1 MMHGVAARP
10 WPRAVALY
18 AAAWV
23 LGVGLLGLSCQA
35 LGISQSGLP
44 SLAKLSALTAL
55 CLLLLGVSL
64 LLSTEIDRRR
74 TRSLPSPRPLLAWAQ
89 ALAALAALLAVARL
103 GDHAFNWQ
111 LRLDAL
117 GLGGGAAEPGGPAAA
132 RMAPATAVGVGL
144 LAVALML
151 APRRRFTASSQWL
164 LLASLLIAWI
174 GVSHYVYGGRPLAP
188 YAAMAWPTAVSLLA
202 LSLGTACTRADSD
215 FVALLQADTAGGAIA
230 RRLLPAAL
238 LVPLVVGWLWLLA
251 QRAGWVD
258 TESGLSLLAMVSVA
272 VFGGL
277 VWRSARRLDGSERAH
292 RHASAQVL
300 AGQRLLQAIV
310 DNSGAVIYAKDLE
323 GRYLLVNRLYTD
335 IFHLRED
342 EVLGKTDVDLFDAPA
357 AAAFRAMDRRVVEAG
372 HPLVEEETAPQ
383 SDGEHTYL
391 SVKCPLRDVEGRIS
405 GVFGISTDIS
415 ERRVAQARLEAQV
428 ERLRLLDQITHAI
441 GEHQDLQS
449 IYQVAIR
456 SLEERLPVDFSCIC
470 RYDSTDN
477 TLTVIRVGAKSHPLA
492 IALAMGEDAA
502 VAIDTNGLSRCVQGE
517 LVYEPD
523 VRVLP
528 FPFPQRLASGGL
540 GALVVAP
547 LRSESRVFGILVAA
561 RAQPDSFSS
570 SDCEFLRQLSAHV
583 ALAAQQA
590 ELHGAL
596 QRAYDDLR
604 QTQQGMLQQERL
616 RALGQM
622 ASGITHDINNAI
634 SPVTLYTESL
644 LERESGLTERGRSQ
658 LQTIARAID
667 DVAATVA
674 RMREFYRQR
683 EPQAAMRPVQLNDLV
698 QHVIELTR
706 ARWQDMPQQR
716 GAVVTP
722 VMDLMPVL
730 PAVLGTEP
738 ELREALINLIFNAVD
753 AMPTGGTLTV
763 RTCIQ
768 RGNDLPV
775 CLEVTDTGIGMDED
789 TRRRCLEPFFT
800 TKGERGTGLGL
811 AMVYGTAQRHG
822 AELDIDSS
830 PGRGTTAR
838 LAFAAAASATTGTL
852 PDSAA
857 SPAAPLHILLV
868 DDDPVLLKSL
878 GDTLAQDGH
887 SVITAAGG
895 QLGIDALLSAHRM
908 GRSFDVV
915 LTDLGMPYVDGR
927 RLAAAVKEAS
937 AATPVIMLTGWG
949 RRLAAEGDIPPHVD
963 LMLSKPPKLQALR
976 AALAQV
982 TQRTEGGAGPI
993 TEVPP

>member
-1 MMHGVAARP
+1 MMQGSATRP
-10 WPRAVALY
+10 WHHTVALG

-23 LGVGLLGLSCQA
+23 LGVGLLGLSSQA
-35 LGISQSGLP
+35 LSTPADVLQ

-55 CLLLLGVSL
+55 CLVLLGVSL
-64 LLSTEIDRRR
+64 LLNVQIDRRR
-74 TRSLPSPRPLLAWAQ
+74 TRSLPAPRSLLVWAQ
-89 ALAALAALLAVARL
+89 ALAALATLLAAARL
-103 GDHAFNWQ
+103 GDHAFDWQ

-117 GLGGGAAEPGGPAAA
+117 GLGGAAA
-132 RMAPATAVGVGL
+132 AQMSPATAVDIGL

-151 APRRRFTASSQWL
+151 TSRRRISAGSQWL
-164 LLASLLIAWI
+164 LLAALLIAWI
-174 GVSHYVYGGRPLAP
+174 GVSRYVYGGRPLAP

-202 LSLGTACTRADSD
+202 LALGTACVRADSD
-215 FVALLQADTAGGAIA
+215 IVTLLRADTAGGAIA

-238 LVPLVVGWLWLLA
+238 LVPLAVGWLRLQA

-258 TESGLSLLAMVSVA
+258 TESGLSLFALVSVA

-277 VWRSARRLDGSERAH
+277 VWRSARRLDGTERAH
-292 RHASAQVL
+292 RNASDQMR

-323 GRYLLVNRLYTD
+323 GRYLLVNRLYMD

-383 SDGEHTYL
+383 GDGEHTYL
-391 SVKCPLRDVEGRIS
+391 SVKCPLRDANDQIS

-415 ERRVAQARLEAQV
+415 ERRVAQARLEAQL
-428 ERLRLLDQITHAI
+428 ERLRLLDQITRAI

-470 RYDSTDN
+470 RYEPTDN

-492 IALAMGEDAA
+492 MALAMGEDAA
-502 VAIDTNGLSRCVQGE
+502 IAIDTNGLSRCVQGE

-523 VRVLP
+523 VRQLP
-528 FPFPQRLASGGL
+528 FPFPQRLAGGGL

-561 RAQPDSFSS
+561 RIQPDSFSS

-583 ALAAQQA
+583 ALAARQA

-683 EPQAAMRPVQLNDLV
+683 EPQATMRPVQLNDLV

-722 VMDLMPVL
+722 VMDLMPGL
-730 PAVLGTEP
+730 PVVLGTEP
-738 ELREALINLIFNAVD
+738 ELRETLINLVFNAVD
-753 AMPTGGTLTV
+753 AMPAGGTLTV
-763 RTCIQ
+763 RTFIRCAD
-768 RGNDLPV
+768 DLPV
-775 CLEVTDTGIGMDED
+775 CLEVADTGVGMDED

-822 AELDIDSS
+822 ADLDIDSS
-830 PGRGTTAR
+830 PGHGTTAR
-838 LAFAAAASATTGTL
+838 LAFAAAAGATSGAL
-852 PDSAA
+852 PDST
-857 SPAAPLHILLV
+857 AAPIAPLSILLV

-887 SVITAAGG
+887 SVTTAAGG
-895 QLGIDALLSAHRM
+895 QLGIDALLGSHRL
-908 GRSFDVV
+908 GRPFDVV

-927 RLAAAVKEAS
+927 RLAAAVKEAD
-937 AATPVIMLTGWG
+937 ATTPVIMLTGWG
-949 RRLAAEGDIPPHVD
+949 RRLAAEGEIPPHVD
-963 LMLSKPPKLQALR
+963 LMLAKPPKLQALR

-982 TQRTEGGAGPI
+982 TREAVGSGGPI
-993 TEVPP
+993 TKVPP